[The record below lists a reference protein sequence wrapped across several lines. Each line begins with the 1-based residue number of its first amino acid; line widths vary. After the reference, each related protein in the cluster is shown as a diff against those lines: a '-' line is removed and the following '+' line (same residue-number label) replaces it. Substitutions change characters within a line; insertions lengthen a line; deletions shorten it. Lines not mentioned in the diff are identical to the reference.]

1 MTNKSNNK
9 LSYMF
14 SSLVQSEVLNEE
26 KYYFLTNLTKLNN
39 NYFNVHN
46 NG

>member
-9 LSYMF
+9 LSYMP

-39 NYFNVHN
+39 NYFNVYN

>member
-1 MTNKSNNK
+1 MTNKNNNM

-14 SSLVQSEVLNEE
+14 SSLVQSEVINEE
-26 KYYFLTNLTKLNN
+26 KYYFLNNLTKLNN
-39 NYFNVHN
+39 NYFNVYN

>member
-26 KYYFLTNLTKLNN
+26 KDYFLTNLTKLNN
-39 NYFNVHN
+39 NYFNVYN

>member
-14 SSLVQSEVLNEE
+14 SSLVQSEVLNEK

-39 NYFNVHN
+39 NYFNVYN